1 MTIQPPQAPQ
11 GPTSFLQQKFG
22 CGQSL
27 LIVFVVFG
35 GLFAIGIASSSAPP
49 MPLATTATPASIP
62 AQPVP
67 AAPAPTVACGIAA
80 IRAARLRDRSLV
92 TDCIT
97 RALNALAVMNGGER
111 SVAAEGWT
119 VEESLQGPPC
129 AATFVYRLHGNRRNF
144 RFGLWPG
151 DPPRIATDDAE
162 SHSLG
167 DLCSSPAL
175 GGSTSPTEQQLAIA
189 TLYRL
194 AARLYIEDAFMDPVE
209 PSTLTIRRGHCVAEN
224 VDMARDGSA
233 LRLYRNAGVR
243 RVRCVSDVN
252 WTLDI
257 PPRGRVGEPY
267 IPSGN

>member
-1 MTIQPPQAPQ
+1 MRRGSARECGSVVGMTLRESRP
-11 GPTSFLQQKFG
+11 
-22 CGQSL
+22 L
-27 LIVFVVFG
+27 LAVGGALCVAVGMLVVAVA
-35 GLFAIGIASSSAPP
+35 LKASRP
-49 MPLATTATPASIP
+49 MPLATTAMPASLP

-67 AAPAPTVACGIAA
+67 AAPAPTVACGIET

-111 SVAAEGWT
+111 SVVAEGWT

-151 DPPRIATDDAE
+151 NPPRIATDETEA
-162 SHSLG
+162 HSLG
-167 DLCSSPAL
+167 DLCSVPVL

-189 TLYRL
+189 TLYRI
-194 AARLYIEDAFMDPVE
+194 AAREYIEDAFMDPIE
-209 PSTLTIRRGHCVAEN
+209 PDTLTVRRGHCVAEN
-224 VDMARDGSA
+224 VDMSRDANA
-233 LRLYRNAGVR
+233 LRLYRNAGIR
-243 RVRCVSDVN
+243 RVRCVSDAN

-257 PPRGRVGEPY
+257 PARGRVGEPY
-267 IPSGN
+267 LPEAP